1 MLLWTGR
8 DCGLVRP
15 TVRLCFCPWQRDAE
29 RKREV
34 VWDGG
39 LLGNR
44 YVPWPVDRSWGI
56 LIKAREGKKTKTML
70 WDRQGDETHEIC
82 INTNS
87 LYCCAANTPQCVAL
101 DLSTPLL
108 HHGFCMKCFKWQML
122 ARVDGHE
129 SIYLAG
135 KIPHFPG
142 TIMIF
147 DRSVYQT
154 KWHFLWHPQQVDVV
168 GRKYILSLFLFLL
181 GCCR

>member
-1 MLLWTGR
+1 MLLWPGR
-8 DCGLVRP
+8 DCGLIRP

-108 HHGFCMKCFKWQML
+108 HHSFCMKCFKWQML

-135 KIPHFPG
+135 KIPHFPAN
-142 TIMIF
+142 IVIF
-147 DRSVYQT
+147 DRS
-154 KWHFLWHPQQVDVV
+154 F
-168 GRKYILSLFLFLL
+168 FFFFF
-181 GCCR
+181 

>member
-1 MLLWTGR
+1 MLLWTWR

-15 TVRLCFCPWQRDAE
+15 TVCLCFCPWQRDAE

-56 LIKAREGKKTKTML
+56 LIKREMGKKKPML
-70 WDRQGDETHEIC
+70 WDRQADETHEIC

-108 HHGFCMKCFKWQML
+108 HHAFCMKCFKWQML
-122 ARVDGHE
+122 VRVDGHE

-135 KIPHFPG
+135 RVPHFPAD
-142 TIMIF
+142 IVIF
-147 DRSVYQT
+147 DRSFFLK
-154 KWHFLWHPQQVDVV
+154 KWHFLWRAQ
-168 GRKYILSLFLFLL
+168 
-181 GCCR
+181 